1 VDRLH
6 YYYTTT
12 FLLVVAVLISLKM
25 FGGSPIECW
34 LPAEFRPSW
43 QEYTGFSFAEV
54 TRRKHWVD
62 YCWRLV
68 SAIKTIL
75 GEILIRKNL
84 EQFPRDFVGIKGK
97 STQAILTLHHIKC
110 LI

>member
-43 QEYTGFSFAEV
+43 QEYTGFSLANEN
-54 TRRKHWVD
+54 WVNIEWIIAGIFGKLGQ
-62 YCWRLV
+62 Y
-68 SAIKTIL
+68 SGIFTI
-75 GEILIRKNL
+75 ENL
-84 EQFPRDFVGIKGK
+84 EDFPGISWDLRSKIHSSDFINN
-97 STQAILTLHHIKC
+97 
-110 LI
+110 